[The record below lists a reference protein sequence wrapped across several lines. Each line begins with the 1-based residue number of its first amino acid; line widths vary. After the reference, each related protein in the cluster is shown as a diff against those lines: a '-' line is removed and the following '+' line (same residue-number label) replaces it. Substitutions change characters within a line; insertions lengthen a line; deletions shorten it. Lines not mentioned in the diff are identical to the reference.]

1 VLIVKVLTLFIVIF
15 PIYGANS
22 DSSNIKDP
30 KIAFFSSIFPGGGQ
44 IYNGKFLKGAAI
56 IGLEVYAFD
65 LWMKNS
71 DIYSDYDNG
80 NYPLNKSRYLQ
91 KRNKYAWWVIFLYF
105 YGMIDALVDAHL
117 SPFNDVMDEPIEFN
131 QEQGVDKEKQ

>member
-1 VLIVKVLTLFIVIF
+1 MSCLSI
-15 PIYGANS
+15 
-22 DSSNIKDP
+22 SSYRY
-30 KIAFFSSIFPGGGQ
+30 FWVSIRQ
-44 IYNGKFLKGAAI
+44 IYNGKFLKGAVI
-56 IGLEVYAFD
+56 IGLEAYAID
-65 LWMKNS
+65 LWTKNS

-131 QEQGVDKEKQ
+131 QKQGAENEK

>member
-1 VLIVKVLTLFIVIF
+1 MLIVKVLTLFIVVF

-56 IGLEVYAFD
+56 IGLEVYAVD

-80 NYPLNKSRYLQ
+80 SYPLNKTRYLQ

-117 SPFNDVMDEPIEFN
+117 SPFNEVMDEPIEFN
-131 QEQGVDKEKQ
+131 QKLGDNNDK

>member
-56 IGLEVYAFD
+56 IGLEVYAVN

-80 NYPLNKSRYLQ
+80 SYPLNKTRYLQ

-117 SPFNDVMDEPIEFN
+117 SPFNEVMDEPIEFN
-131 QEQGVDKEKQ
+131 QKQGDNNEKQ

>member
-1 VLIVKVLTLFIVIF
+1 MILFIVIT

-22 DSSNIKDP
+22 DSLNIKDP
-30 KIAFFSSIFPGGGQ
+30 RIAFFSSLFPGGGQ
-44 IYNGKFLKGAAI
+44 IYNGKFLKGAVI
-56 IGLEVYAFD
+56 IGLEAYAID

-131 QEQGVDKEKQ
+131 QKQGDNNEKQ